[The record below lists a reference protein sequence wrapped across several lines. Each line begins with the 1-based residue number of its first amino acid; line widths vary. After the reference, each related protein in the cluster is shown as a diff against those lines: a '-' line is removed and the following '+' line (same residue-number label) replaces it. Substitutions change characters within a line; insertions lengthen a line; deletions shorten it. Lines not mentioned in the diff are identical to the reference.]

1 MGKKM
6 KYKKGDYIKI
16 KTYAHNQKWYID
28 KPLRIIGFDKNNYNK
43 DLYVVDH
50 VFNIKSEKSNMILE
64 KLVFQDEE
72 CLEYKRKLREEKI
85 KRLIHEHI
93 NR

>member
-6 KYKKGDYIKI
+6 KYKIGDFIKI
-16 KTYAHNQKWYID
+16 KTFANTQSWYTN
-28 KPLRIIGFDKNNYNK
+28 KPLKIIGFVKNNYNK
-43 DLYVVDH
+43 GLYVVDH